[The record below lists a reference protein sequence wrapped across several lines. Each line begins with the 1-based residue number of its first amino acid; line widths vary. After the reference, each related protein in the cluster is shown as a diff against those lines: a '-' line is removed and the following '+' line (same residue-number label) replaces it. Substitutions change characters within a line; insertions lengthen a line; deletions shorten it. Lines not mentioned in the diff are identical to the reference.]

1 MGFVCSNSEL
11 LYIWL
16 IFKFI
21 IIENVVL
28 LNIEKN
34 YINSLLNLDGNIDL
48 LIGKKI
54 NNKIFDSNYGLY
66 NIKKF
71 FWKN

>member
-1 MGFVCSNSEL
+1 M
-11 LYIWL
+11 
-16 IFKFI
+16 
-21 IIENVVL
+21 ENVVL

>member
-21 IIENVVL
+21 IMENVVL